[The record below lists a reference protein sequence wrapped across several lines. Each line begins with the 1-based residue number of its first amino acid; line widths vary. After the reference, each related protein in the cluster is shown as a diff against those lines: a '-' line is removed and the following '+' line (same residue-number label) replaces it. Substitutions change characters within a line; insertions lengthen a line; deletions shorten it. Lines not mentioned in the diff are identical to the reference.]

1 MPTAAVEILCVHLHI
16 PPLPFVSTQRRFSTV
31 TIPTSST
38 IKDDAMAGKARA
50 RPFSPNSHECHV
62 EKTLASSSRT
72 TLCSLPQQTATQTTN
87 SIFPSITDRSSSIP
101 REQQHASYST
111 FRSTAAGTNV
121 LTGRKTIA
129 SGNKALWML
138 RSLLVVLLLPYA
150 SALPSGQ
157 VPSVGRSTGME
168 PSSVGELSQSRNA
181 YQRYARQVESDSASF
196 ETQPG
201 YLDRGRA
208 FGFKGK
214 RRDVDAQS
222 IGGKPYQRGDEVFPA
237 VVAINPTSNST
248 PDSTAAT
255 TVVQGDSGHTLTIIF
270 EQPNG
275 TENNVT
281 VTPPTR
287 RWGQTATFLPKHN
300 VVLVVGGQTSLWGEI
315 TNDVYALD
323 VSDLSTAEL
332 SNATTQTWQRLSSEG
347 LPVHAFATASTLA
360 DPVDGTEKL
369 WIVGGVTQ
377 NCAQDAPA
385 YVWSAPAGDI
395 TAGSW
400 SAVYA
405 DNGVSPSR
413 RRGAKAITFASA
425 NSTTVMVSGGSYD
438 ATTCATSNGT
448 YMGVDMWTQ
457 TLSTSSSSS
466 STASAPSS
474 GSSTSLIANAPESA
488 HFGIDYTTS
497 TYATVSS
504 VALDPRMTD
513 FSLVDY
519 TTVRLPATTTCGEKI
534 LFLGGKDN
542 TGSMAPLDRFW
553 ALDVPTGNWERW
565 NATGLIPAG
574 RMGHT
579 AVATPDGKVI
589 IHGGYL
595 EDPNTSTGDNEPLS
609 EVFILDST
617 QTPARWAAAVWTSES
632 ARPPAVAYHSA
643 VMASSVM
650 VVSFGRVG
658 DGPTASYSGQT
669 FASAGA
675 EGENSQVRYMDTTMM
690 GSAGGMTWSTTPAG
704 VNEARAAVTNV
715 AAAAASVVPAPVPA
729 EAPVAP
735 VIAAPV
741 EAAPATPPVK
751 VAPEA
756 TAPAPVSASNEPLPA
771 PGPDASDNST
781 APPPSSSSHTSAIAG
796 SLLGAAAIAAA
807 IGSIYAYRKRKEAA
821 AYNSGRQDAT
831 SFPLTN
837 PDPFLSDEEKRGP
850 YVSNLYLQEM
860 RSFPPST
867 AAAAGAGWSAK
878 LKRAAGS
885 LTKSNSGAATL
896 GGADRFTTAP
906 KPVVTMRNTAPRSAE
921 EKEELPEEF
930 IVSLADDDPPF
941 IHSGVLGRGEL
952 LHPTA
957 HNEMKLLHLNGSRA
971 SLATVSTLDASH
983 FSYPYLSGIPRTSPN
998 SQHSKVRVIMGT
1010 PNSGMSPGDIFS
1022 PFHLP
1027 HQPHASPES
1036 LFLDQLEDDLDTT
1049 IAFDGVSRVGART
1062 PIFPWSTPTI
1072 AAPPPAKIRT
1082 ESMTRAER
1090 GSLRVTNAF

>member
-1 MPTAAVEILCVHLHI
+1 
-16 PPLPFVSTQRRFSTV
+16 
-31 TIPTSST
+31 
-38 IKDDAMAGKARA
+38 MAGKAQA
-50 RPFSPNSHECHV
+50 RPFSPNSQECHV
-62 EKTLASSSRT
+62 EKALASSSPAARFFFV
-72 TLCSLPQQTATQTTN
+72 LQVN
-87 SIFPSITDRSSSIP
+87 SSRHECTHWAQNHCFRKQSNVDAAL
-101 REQQHASYST
+101 ASCGS
-111 FRSTAAGTNV
+111 
-121 LTGRKTIA
+121 
-129 SGNKALWML
+129 
-138 RSLLVVLLLPYA
+138 
-150 SALPSGQ
+150 
-157 VPSVGRSTGME
+157 
-168 PSSVGELSQSRNA
+168 PSS
-181 YQRYARQVESDSASF
+181 
-196 ETQPG
+196 PG

-208 FGFKGK
+208 SGFKGK

-222 IGGKPYQRGDEVFPA
+222 IGGKSYQRGDEVFPP
-237 VVAINPTSNST
+237 VVAINLTSNST
-248 PDSTAAT
+248 PDFTTAT

-270 EQPNG
+270 EQSNG
-275 TENNVT
+275 TENN
-281 VTPPTR
+281 
-287 RWGQTATFLPKHN
+287 
-300 VVLVVGGQTSLWGEI
+300 
-315 TNDVYALD
+315 
-323 VSDLSTAEL
+323 
-332 SNATTQTWQRLSSEG
+332 G
-347 LPVHAFATASTLA
+347 LPAHAFAAASTLA

-413 RRGAKAITFASA
+413 RRDAKAITVASA
-425 NSTTVMVSGGSYD
+425 NSITVMVSGGSYD

-457 TLSTSSSSS
+457 TLSKSSSSS
-466 STASAPSS
+466 STASASS
-474 GSSTSLIANAPESA
+474 SRSSSSLIANAPESA

-497 TYATVSS
+497 TYTTVSS

-542 TGSMAPLDRFW
+542 TGSMAPLDRLW

-609 EVFILDST
+609 EVSILDSN
-617 QTPARWAAAVWTSES
+617 QTPARLAAAVWTSES
-632 ARPPAVAYHSA
+632 ARPPA
-643 VMASSVM
+643 
-650 VVSFGRVG
+650 
-658 DGPTASYSGQT
+658 T

-704 VNEARAAVTNV
+704 VNEARAAVANV

-741 EAAPATPPVK
+741 EAAPATPAPVK

-771 PGPDASDNST
+771 PGPDASDNFT
-781 APPPSSSSHTSAIAG
+781 APPPSSLSQTSAIAG

-807 IGSIYAYRKRKEAA
+807 IGGIYAYRKRKETA
-821 AYNSGRQDAT
+821 AYNSGRQEAT

-867 AAAAGAGWSAK
+867 AAAAGARWSAK

-906 KPVVTMRNTAPRSAE
+906 KPVVTIRNTAPRSAE
-921 EKEELPEEF
+921 EKEELPEGF
-930 IVSLADDDPPF
+930 IVSLADDDSPF
-941 IHSGVLGRGEL
+941 IHSGALGRGEL

-983 FSYPYLSGIPRTSPN
+983 FSYPYLSGMHRTSPS
-998 SQHSKVRVIMGT
+998 SQHSKVRVILGT

-1027 HQPHASPES
+1027 HQA
-1036 LFLDQLEDDLDTT
+1036 TR
-1049 IAFDGVSRVGART
+1049 ISRKPLPG
-1062 PIFPWSTPTI
+1062 STG
-1072 AAPPPAKIRT
+1072 RR
-1082 ESMTRAER
+1082 SRHNHR
-1090 GSLRVTNAF
+1090 F

>member
-1 MPTAAVEILCVHLHI
+1 
-16 PPLPFVSTQRRFSTV
+16 
-31 TIPTSST
+31 
-38 IKDDAMAGKARA
+38 MAGKARA

-87 SIFPSITDRSSSIP
+87 SIFPSITDRSSSNP
-101 REQQHASYST
+101 REQQHASSSS
-111 FRSTAAGTNV
+111 FRSTATGTNV

-129 SGNKALWML
+129 SGNKSNVDAAL
-138 RSLLVVLLLPYA
+138 A
-150 SALPSGQ
+150 SRGS
-157 VPSVGRSTGME
+157 
-168 PSSVGELSQSRNA
+168 PSS
-181 YQRYARQVESDSASF
+181 
-196 ETQPG
+196 PG
-201 YLDRGRA
+201 YLDRSRA
-208 FGFKGK
+208 SGFKGK

-222 IGGKPYQRGDEVFPA
+222 IGGKSYQRGDEVFPA
-237 VVAINPTSNST
+237 VVAINSTSNST
-248 PDSTAAT
+248 PDSTTAT
-255 TVVQGDSGHTLTIIF
+255 TVVQGDIGHTLTIIF

-300 VVLVVGGQTSLWGEI
+300 VVLVVGVQTSLWGEI

-323 VSDLSTAEL
+323 VSDLYTAEL

-347 LPVHAFATASTLA
+347 LPAHAFAAASTLA

-395 TAGSW
+395 TVGSW

-405 DNGVSPSR
+405 NNGVSPSR
-413 RRGAKAITFASA
+413 RRGAKAITVASA

-466 STASAPSS
+466 STASASSS
-474 GSSTSLIANAPESA
+474 GSSSSLIANAPESA

-497 TYATVSS
+497 AYATVSS
-504 VALDPRMTD
+504 VALDPLMTD

-534 LFLGGKDN
+534 HFLGGKDN
-542 TGSMAPLDRFW
+542 TGSMGPLDRFW
-553 ALDVPTGNWERW
+553 ALDIPTGNWERW

-574 RMGHT
+574 RIGHT

-617 QTPARWAAAVWTSES
+617 QTPARWAAAVWTSGS
-632 ARPPAVAYHSA
+632 ARPPA
-643 VMASSVM
+643 
-650 VVSFGRVG
+650 
-658 DGPTASYSGQT
+658 T

-704 VNEARAAVTNV
+704 VKEARAVVANV

-741 EAAPATPPVK
+741 EAAPATPAPVK

-781 APPPSSSSHTSAIAG
+781 APPPSSTSHTSAIAG

-807 IGSIYAYRKRKEAA
+807 IGGIYAYRKRKEAA
-821 AYNSGRQDAT
+821 AYKSGRQDAT

-860 RSFPPST
+860 CSFPPST

-896 GGADRFTTAP
+896 GGADHFTTAP

-930 IVSLADDDPPF
+930 IVSLADDDSPF
-941 IHSGVLGRGEL
+941 IHSGALGRGEL

-983 FSYPYLSGIPRTSPN
+983 FSYPYLSGMHRTSPN
-998 SQHSKVRVIMGT
+998 SQHSKVRVILGT

-1049 IAFDGVSRVGART
+1049 IAFDGVSRVGAQS